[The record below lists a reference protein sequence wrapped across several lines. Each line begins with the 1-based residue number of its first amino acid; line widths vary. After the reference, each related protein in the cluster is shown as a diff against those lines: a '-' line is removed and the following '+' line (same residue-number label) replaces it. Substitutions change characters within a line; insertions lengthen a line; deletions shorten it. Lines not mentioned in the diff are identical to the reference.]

1 MNVIEVENISKLYR
15 LGQVGTGSLSHDINR
30 WWHKIRGKE
39 DPYLK
44 IGQVNK
50 RDENSKTSEFVWAL
64 KDINFSVKEG
74 EVLGIIGRN
83 GAGKSTLLKLLS
95 KITAPTT
102 GEIRIKGR
110 VGALLEVGT
119 GFHPEL
125 TGREN
130 IFLNG
135 SILGMTK
142 TEIKSKFDEIV
153 DFAGVAKYVDTP
165 VKRYSSGMVVRL
177 GFAVAA
183 HLEPEILV
191 VDEVL
196 AVGDADFQEKCI
208 NKMNAVSKQG
218 RTVLFVS
225 HNMTSV
231 MQLCSRGI
239 LLENGMLTYQNDVRS
254 VIDTYLKK
262 NTFGSEN
269 IFDLSK
275 FNSRQGSGRIKFIKL
290 EIFNREKSTK
300 DFLIGDDMVLH
311 LTVQS
316 SYEIP
321 GVAIAIQLYDRNEQI
336 LSNIENIDSGF
347 TIPAFKGV
355 KTFQIK
361 FNNISFYPNTYKFGF
376 WAGTP
381 DGAET
386 YDYIKYCADF
396 NILAGSPLVKRNL
409 KPEKGIIYITPEWKQ
424 IN

>member
-1 MNVIEVENISKLYR
+1 MRVIEVENISKLYR
-15 LGQVGTGSLSHDINR
+15 LGQIGTGSLSHDINR

-50 RDENSKTSEFVWAL
+50 RDENNNASDFVWAL
-64 KDINFSVKEG
+64 KDIHFSVNEG
-74 EVLGIIGRN
+74 EVVGIIGRN

-102 GEIRIKGR
+102 GQIRIKGR
-110 VGALLEVGT
+110 IAALLEVGT

-142 TEIKSKFDEIV
+142 SEIKSKFDEIV

-165 VKRYSSGMVVRL
+165 VKRYSSGMIVRL

-183 HLEPEILV
+183 HLEPEILI

-208 NKMNAVSKQG
+208 NKMNSVSKQG

-239 LLENGMLTYQNDVRS
+239 LLENGLLTYQNDIRS

-262 NTFGSEN
+262 NTFGAESS
-269 IFDLSK
+269 FDLAA
-275 FNSRQGSGRIKFIKL
+275 FNSRTGSGRIKFTKL
-290 EIFNREKSTK
+290 EIFNQHKPDK
-300 DFLIGDDMVLH
+300 NFLIGDDMILH
-311 LTVQS
+311 LTLESQ
-316 SYEIP
+316 YEIP

-336 LSNIENIDSGF
+336 LSNIENIDSDF
-347 TIPAFKGV
+347 IVPAFYGT
-355 KTFQIK
+355 KTFE
-361 FNNISFYPNTYKFGF
+361 ISFKNLNFYPNTYKLGF

-381 DGAET
+381 DGSET
-386 YDYIKYCADF
+386 YDYIKFCADF
-396 NILAGSPLVKRNL
+396 NILTGSPRVKRNL
-409 KPEKGIIYITPEWKQ
+409 RPEKGIVYITPSWKQ